1 MQSTRSPR
9 SPRVVPRHPRV
20 RGAHAIAAVL
30 VLAGILWSCRA
41 SSEPVAVRFPEG
53 TLRGLLALRSP
64 NGELLASGDMIQTVR
79 EKQVTSRVT
88 YRFRDGSIQDETAVF
103 TQEGQFRLIS
113 SHLSQKGP
121 TFPNGVDLTVDT
133 AKGTVATRPSDDKG
147 EGKVETETMD
157 LPPDLANGMLP
168 ILLKNHPSKGAAF
181 EVSMIVAAPK
191 PRLVR
196 VAIDRVGTD
205 AISMGGIAR
214 DVGHYRGK
222 VNLGGL
228 TGVVAPLVGKQPE
241 DIQMWLLEGEVPVL
255 LRSDA
260 QMFAEGPVWRI
271 ELLGPDASPRKD
283 NAPAAA
289 RP

>member
-1 MQSTRSPR
+1 MATL
-9 SPRVVPRHPRV
+9 
-20 RGAHAIAAVL
+20 L

-41 SSEPVAVRFPEG
+41 SSEPVVVRFPEG

-64 NGELLASGDMIQTVR
+64 NGELLASGDLIQTVL
-79 EKQVTSRVT
+79 ESQVTSRVT
-88 YRFRDGSIQDETAVF
+88 FRFRDGSIQDETTVF
-103 TQEGQFRLIS
+103 TQEGRFRLLT

-121 TFPNGVDLTVDT
+121 TFPNGIDLTIDT
-133 AKGTVATRPSDDKG
+133 AKGTVATRSSDDKG
-147 EGKVETETMD
+147 EGKAETEKMD
-157 LPPDLANGMLP
+157 LPLDLANGILP
-168 ILLKNHPSKGAAF
+168 IVLKNHPSKGGAF
-181 EVSMIVAAPK
+181 EISMVVAAPK

-196 VAIDRVGTD
+196 VAIDRVGTE
-205 AISMGGIAR
+205 AISVGGIAR

-222 VNLGGL
+222 VDLGGL

-241 DIQMWLLEGEVPVL
+241 DIQLWLLEGEVPVV

-271 ELLGPDASPRKD
+271 ELLGPDVCPCKG

-289 RP
+289 KP